1 MANKKIKKKIF
12 SYTVIYQAAPE
23 GGYIA
28 FAPSL
33 PGCHTQG
40 ESLEE
45 TEQNIKEAI
54 QLYLESL
61 STHREILPQ
70 ELRILQGRI
79 EVAA

>member
-12 SYTVIYQAAPE
+12 SYAVIYQADPE
-23 GGYIA
+23 GGYVA
-28 FAPSL
+28 FVPAL
-33 PGCHTQG
+33 DGCHTQG

-45 TEQNIKEAI
+45 TEKNIKEAI

-61 STHREILPQ
+61 EIHKETAPQ
-70 ELRILQGRI
+70 ELRILQGKV

>member
-1 MANKKIKKKIF
+1 MTNKKIKKKTF
-12 SYTVIYQAAPE
+12 SYTVIYQAISG

-40 ESLEE
+40 ENLEE
-45 TEQNIKEAI
+45 AEKNIEEAI

-61 STHREILPQ
+61 NTHKETIPQ
-70 ELRILQGRI
+70 EIRILQGKV
-79 EVAA
+79 EVPA

>member
-1 MANKKIKKKIF
+1 MTNKKIKKKIL
-12 SYTVIYQAAPE
+12 SYAVIYQAVAE

-40 ESLEE
+40 ESLEK
-45 TEQNIKEAI
+45 TEENIKEAI

-61 STHREILPQ
+61 NFHKEIVPQ
-70 ELRILQGRI
+70 ELHIFQGRI
-79 EVAA
+79 EVTV